1 MIQKVGTLEDRI
13 KASRENALKN
23 TLATDGPP
31 LNVQLPSFYID
42 RMRELGK
49 KYRPIRWLP
58 LDIPRIEFDNVDE
71 FLDIW
76 EKEKQPSVRIK
87 PSAAE
92 PYEKD
97 DHPTGKDSSWYVA
110 PFNNITLWR
119 NPELTPEV
127 RDNFWALHDTS
138 QKYKIFDKLV
148 EQVFEYYPIH
158 TFSLIYIWQS
168 TEEIIPHQDG
178 GNFWRS
184 PTEYRTML
192 YDENEEPTLYVS
204 DIEHGDTHFIDLPKD
219 TNSFCW
225 SNGSQV
231 HGSTYYGKRKFLLV
245 ARGFEHSQKVET
257 LIDRS
262 IIKYRDKLNYKLEL

>member
-97 DHPTGKDSSWYVA
+97 DHPTGKDS
-110 PFNNITLWR
+110 
-119 NPELTPEV
+119 
-127 RDNFWALHDTS
+127 
-138 QKYKIFDKLV
+138 
-148 EQVFEYYPIH
+148 
-158 TFSLIYIWQS
+158 
-168 TEEIIPHQDG
+168 
-178 GNFWRS
+178 
-184 PTEYRTML
+184 
-192 YDENEEPTLYVS
+192 
-204 DIEHGDTHFIDLPKD
+204 
-219 TNSFCW
+219 
-225 SNGSQV
+225 
-231 HGSTYYGKRKFLLV
+231 
-245 ARGFEHSQKVET
+245 
-257 LIDRS
+257 
-262 IIKYRDKLNYKLEL
+262 